1 LSSPPLRVGVIG
13 VGFGRVHLE
22 AFRAIPGVE
31 LAAVCSR
38 TRAKAEAVAEEFAV
52 PGVFTEAAALIESGL
67 DVVVVAAPNR
77 EHHPMTLAALEAG
90 CHVLCE
96 KPLAAS
102 VAEAREMVAAAEAAG
117 RLLAVHMN
125 RRMQPA
131 VLGIREAHEAGE
143 LGEVDFVRATWL
155 RQRGI
160 PPREGFLTEARA
172 GGGCLLDLGV
182 HMLDQALFVQ
192 GYPRV
197 TEVQARLHRRHFDE
211 DVPELPSD
219 VEDGARA
226 FLTLEGGG
234 AIALEIAWATP
245 HHRAEARTLEV
256 YGSRGGARRVV
267 EGDGED
273 DAFFSLHARGGD
285 VADQGT
291 PSTPC
296 PTIQQDLVDAIRDGR
311 DPVAPGHQGLAM
323 MEILEALYESAR
335 RGAAVRLGE
344 PGA

>member
-1 LSSPPLRVGVIG
+1 MSQPPLRVGVIG

-22 AFRAIPGVE
+22 AFRDVPGVE

-38 TRAKAEAVAEEFAV
+38 TRARAEAMAAEFAV
-52 PGVFTEAAALIESGL
+52 PAVFTDAHELVASGL

-77 EHHPMTLAALEAG
+77 EHHPMTMAALAAG

-102 VAEAREMVAAAEAAG
+102 AAEAREMVAAAEAAG

-131 VLGIREAHEAGE
+131 VRAIRAAFDAGE
-143 LGEVDFVRATWL
+143 LGAVDFVRATWL

-160 PPREGFLTEARA
+160 PAREGFLTQARA
-172 GGGCLLDLGV
+172 GGGALLDLGV
-182 HMLDQALFVQ
+182 HMLDQALYVQ

-197 TEVQARLHRRHFDE
+197 VEVQARLHRRHFAE
-211 DVPELPSD
+211 DVPDMPSD
-219 VEDGARA
+219 VEDAARA

-245 HHRAEARTLEV
+245 HHRAAERVLEV
-256 YGSRGGARRVV
+256 HGSRAGARRVV
-267 EGDGED
+267 EGDGEAD
-273 DAFFSLHARGGD
+273 GFFSLHGRGGD
-285 VADQGT
+285 VLDQGR
-291 PSTPC
+291 PAAAC
-296 PTIQQDLVDAIRDGR
+296 PTIQQDLADAIREGR
-311 DPVAPGHQGLAM
+311 PPVAPGRQGLAM
-323 MEILEALYESAR
+323 LEVLEALYESAR
-335 RGAAVRLGE
+335 EGRAVRL
-344 PGA
+344 